1 MNCPNICAK
10 IRTKSLTNV
19 RIFAQVGMGRG
30 QVHTINRRYLIALAG
45 LGIALL
51 GLLAMLAVDR
61 TVREATLSDAKEEA
75 QYNAA
80 LLTAGFKSELDKFT
94 LVPRVLAIDPEVE
107 ALLANGGNPASLN
120 ARLADLAK
128 QTGAAALYVMDAKGT
143 AIAASNAALP
153 TSFVGSNYRFRRYF
167 SDALRDGET
176 SEFALGTVSRRPGL
190 YIARRVEAGGA
201 PLGVVAIKVE
211 FDAIEQ
217 SWRAAE
223 AGVFVTDAD
232 GVVLITSNPNWRF
245 RTTKPKAK
253 DAVTRA
259 RDQLRFG
266 TSALQPLDVTAYGAQ
281 GTSSQLLDNIQPVAN
296 AGGWELHLLI
306 DAAPRLSTAI
316 ANGRLWVMLALVS
329 SVLLGGAF
337 ILWRKRREAEAEA
350 MIAARTATL
359 RDQLIQAN
367 RLATLGQVTA
377 GVGHEIRQPVAAM
390 RIFAES
396 GAKLLTAGHN
406 TAAAENFDKIIH
418 LTDRIGQ
425 ITEELHRFSRRGA
438 RAPRDLPLSHAIDGA
453 LLLLKERINRAGI
466 TLHLPD
472 PADAQMMVRA
482 GHVRLEQVLVNLI
495 QNALDAATPEGW
507 IAIEIAT
514 EGNHCLLTVA
524 DNGHGIDAATMA
536 TLFQPFATT
545 KEEGLGLGLVIS
557 QDIMRGLG
565 GDLRVESGPDGTRF
579 IMVIPRA

>member
-1 MNCPNICAK
+1 MVHK
-10 IRTKSLTNV
+10 ID
-19 RIFAQVGMGRG
+19 RG
-30 QVHTINRRYLIALAG
+30 YLIAIGSLA
-45 LGIALL
+45 IAML

-61 TVREATLSDAKEEA
+61 VVRESTLTEAKAEA
-75 QYNAA
+75 QHSAA

-107 ALLANGGNPASLN
+107 ALLATGGSAASLN
-120 ARLADLAK
+120 ARLADLAG
-128 QTGAAALYVMDAKGT
+128 QTGAAALYVMDAEGT
-143 AIAASNAALP
+143 TIAASNAALP
-153 TSFVGSNYRFRRYF
+153 TSFVGSNYRFRSYF

-190 YIARRVEAGGA
+190 YIARRVEAGGT

-232 GVVLITSNPNWRF
+232 GVVLITSNPDWRF
-245 RTTKPKAK
+245 RTTKPNAMEESK
-253 DAVTRA
+253 RA
-259 RDQLRFG
+259 QDQLRFG
-266 TSALQPLDVTAYGAQ
+266 TAALQPLDVTAYGAQ
-281 GTSSQLLDNIQPVAN
+281 GTSSRLLDNIQPVAN
-296 AGGWELHLLI
+296 PGGWELHLLV

-316 ANGRLWVMLALVS
+316 ANGRLWVLLALVS
-329 SVLLGGAF
+329 GILLSGAF
-337 ILWRKRREAEAEA
+337 IVWRKRREAQAEA

-396 GAKLLTAGHN
+396 GAKLLSAGQDA
-406 TAAAENFDKIIH
+406 AAAENFGKIIG

-425 ITEELHRFSRRGA
+425 ITEELRRFSRRGA
-438 RAPRDLPLSHAIDGA
+438 RVPRDLPMSQAIDGA
-453 LLLLKERINRAGI
+453 LLLLQDRINRVGV
-466 TLHLPD
+466 TLRLPD
-472 PADAQMMVRA
+472 EELAQMMVRA
-482 GHVRLEQVLVNLI
+482 EHVRLEQVLVNLI
-495 QNALDAATPEGW
+495 QNALDAAVPEAW
-507 IAIEIAT
+507 IALEIAT
-514 EGNHCLLTVA
+514 DGDHCLLTVA

-545 KEEGLGLGLVIS
+545 KEDGLGLGLVIS

-565 GDLRVESGPDGTRF
+565 GVLRVDSGPDGTRF
-579 IMVIPRA
+579 TMVIPRA